1 VVVEEVPAQ
10 PVPPGVVVGAQAD
23 SDIFLQSQLTLLRPI
38 RSLWVLAAMDL
49 FQPTYQYQ
57 LLAAIPLLSVILPTV
72 ADTVV
77 PTLPV
82 WTRVVLV
89 VQAAVVRE
97 IVLLRGLP

>member
-10 PVPPGVVVGAQAD
+10 PVPPVGVVAEPAD
-23 SDIFLQSQLTLLRPI
+23 SATSPQSRLILRLRIQLLL
-38 RSLWVLAAMDL
+38 VQAVQDL

-82 WTRVVLV
+82 
-89 VQAAVVRE
+89 
-97 IVLLRGLP
+97 